1 MGLTA
6 HFSLSSEKLILNYP
20 ERITEWDAIHQESG
34 GGGGRGRGDDNK
46 YTIKKS
52 VCGLSFSYL
61 RDGYNLDAQ

>member
-34 GGGGRGRGDDNK
+34 GGGGGVVVEGGVMTTNIPLRNRFVGSH
-46 YTIKKS
+46 S
-52 VCGLSFSYL
+52 VTYVTGII
-61 RDGYNLDAQ
+61 